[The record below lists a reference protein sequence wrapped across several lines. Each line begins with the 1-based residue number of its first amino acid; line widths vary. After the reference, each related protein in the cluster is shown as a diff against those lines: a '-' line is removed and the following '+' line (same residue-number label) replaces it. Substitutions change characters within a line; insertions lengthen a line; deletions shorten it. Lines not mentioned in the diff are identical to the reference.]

1 MFLRPGKRRGKPV
14 PPVGSDGGEGDR
26 LAAGPTSH
34 PGARGQ
40 QAMEGPAHPR
50 GHPQSPFWPVRPA
63 ERGPQDTP
71 RRGIQGSWAGTE
83 AGVGRGSQQTPAS
96 GLLCPGCEAPART
109 RGWLRRRQAG
119 GQSTEGSPA
128 VRKRLLG
135 GGQASGEAG

>member
-1 MFLRPGKRRGKPV
+1 MPLLLRRLGQRGDQ
-14 PPVGSDGGEGDR
+14 SLDR
-26 LAAGPTSH
+26 PW
-34 PGARGQ
+34 GARGQ

-50 GHPQSPFWPVRPA
+50 GHPQSPFWPVCPA

-96 GLLCPGCEAPART
+96 GLLCPGCEAPTRN

-135 GGQASGEAG
+135 GGQASGEAVSQ